1 MIFVCLFVKVVKFLG
16 FISCRTMFFESNVSA
31 VDFLLK
37 TARCEAPTQPP
48 QQQRSTASASVAA
61 LRSGDTPSPSV
72 HSALFR
78 QLRGHH
84 HHQHPHRHDYHE
96 QYFDY
101 CGSLSRP
108 FQYTLNGSLCTL
120 WQMLWLSSYLHHPHP
135 PNQTFLSDCDVGELG
150 WRGTIS
156 NIANFT

>member
-1 MIFVCLFVKVVKFLG
+1 MCVVHDLCGVTMETYLIFVCLFAKVVKFLG

-37 TARCEAPTQPP
+37 TARCEGPTQPP

-84 HHQHPHRHDYHE
+84 HHLGPEMVPSEVRSRGGSGPLDNLLGGGDTGTQQSILCLVLR
-96 QYFDY
+96 
-101 CGSLSRP
+101 CGLEAGLPISLA
-108 FQYTLNGSLCTL
+108 Q
-120 WQMLWLSSYLHHPHP
+120 
-135 PNQTFLSDCDVGELG
+135 
-150 WRGTIS
+150 
-156 NIANFT
+156 